1 MTVIKKTRV
10 ALTSSLLAGVMAFTV
25 TGAYTASAQTSITVA
40 QSGDAQ
46 PRNILPTRGGNL
58 TWLKNVFE
66 TLTVTDPVTF
76 EPLPLLATSWDIAE
90 DGLSIHIMLR
100 DDVTFHTGRRMT
112 ADDVRFTFETA
123 ADPATAAQTGFIAR
137 AFTSIDVISDTELTI
152 SFASPLANIFDFFEE
167 TSILDPET
175 YANREDGS
183 QVVGTGPYRF
193 ASWTP
198 GASIMLERYDGYR
211 DADAASIDEIELAV
225 INDPTAMISALRS
238 GRASVGFNMTPRD
251 TIEFSSSPMYTIQQA
266 GGAIFP
272 LGVNVTLPP
281 FDNVDVRRA
290 VGYAIDRERINDQ
303 VFDGTG
309 TPTALFWSPSSP
321 GYSAEL
327 ANAYAYDPDR
337 ARAMIEAAG
346 ATGAEV
352 QIILPAIPANQG
364 IYEIVQNNLR
374 EVGLVPVGN
383 VLDVPTY
390 DQLQIAG
397 DLGQAFVLIHG
408 QVGFSTATL
417 LSSLPSLRTGNPS
430 QFWTPEYEALRT
442 AVEAATTTAQT
453 AAAVEA
459 LSAYMIDQAF
469 TLAVVQSS
477 GLSVI
482 SNTVNGVGLSRR
494 GHLLLSGA
502 TLGN

>member
-1 MTVIKKTRV
+1 MTVITKTRS
-10 ALTSSLLAGVMAFTV
+10 ALTTSLLAGVMALTL
-25 TGAYTASAQTSITVA
+25 TGAHTALAQTSITVA

-58 TWLKNVFE
+58 PWLKNVFE
-66 TLTVTDPVTF
+66 TLTVTDPITF
-76 EPLPLLATSWDIAE
+76 EPQPLLATSWEIAE
-90 DGLSIHIMLR
+90 DGLSIHITLR

-137 AFTSIDVISDTELTI
+137 EFTSIDVLSDTELRI
-152 SFASPLANIFDFFEE
+152 SFASPLANIFDFFED
-167 TSILDPET
+167 TSILDQET

-183 QVVGTGPYRF
+183 QVIGTGPYRF

-211 DADAASIDEIELAV
+211 DADAAQIDQIEFAV

-251 TIEFSSSPMYTIQQA
+251 TIEFSGSPQYTIEQA

-281 FDNVDVRRA
+281 FDNVEVRRA

-303 VFDGTG
+303 VFDGSG

-321 GYSAEL
+321 GYSVDL

-337 ARAMIEAAG
+337 ARAMIDAAG
-346 ATGAEV
+346 ATGAEI
-352 QIILPAIPANQG
+352 QITLPAIPANRG
-364 IYEIVQNNLR
+364 IFEIVQNNLR

-397 DLGQAFVLIHG
+397 DLGQAFALIHG
-408 QVGFSTATL
+408 QVGFGSATL
-417 LSSLPSLRTGNPS
+417 LSSLPSLRAGNPS
-430 QFWTPEYEALRT
+430 QFWTPEYEALRM

-469 TLAVVQSS
+469 TLALVQSS

-482 SNTVNGVGLSRR
+482 SNSVSGVGLSRR

-502 TLGN
+502 TLEN